1 MKVQKNTDYVSNAND
16 VTRISAGV
24 RLEGRLVSAG
34 DVRVDG
40 DVDGILY
47 SGGRIVVGEGAG
59 ISGSI
64 YFTNLDLLGKMK
76 GDMFV
81 KDVLSLKSSA
91 VVDGN
96 IRASKIQVEIG
107 AQINGT
113 CRMIDAQEYE
123 KFSSEAVRD
132 TPAGKADKPAK
143 ASDAAA

>member
-64 YFTNLDLLGKMK
+64 YCTNLDLLGKLHDL
-76 GDMFV
+76 GNG
-81 KDVLSLKSSA
+81 LGA
-91 VVDGN
+91 PVVADREAEQA
-96 IRASKIQVEIG
+96 RAH
-107 AQINGT
+107 A
-113 CRMIDAQEYE
+113 DAH
-123 KFSSEAVRD
+123 
-132 TPAGKADKPAK
+132 
-143 ASDAAA
+143 

>member
-1 MKVQKNTDYVSNAND
+1 
-16 VTRISAGV
+16 
-24 RLEGRLVSAG
+24 
-34 DVRVDG
+34 
-40 DVDGILY
+40 
-47 SGGRIVVGEGAG
+47 
-59 ISGSI
+59 
-64 YFTNLDLLGKMK
+64 MK